1 MAGDPAHTRFNG
13 SAGPTIGVEAELF
26 LVDLESL
33 DLTDGAQAIL
43 AACADDSPGDD
54 PRIKGEL
61 LDSLI
66 EVNTG
71 ICGDVAQVR
80 RDLTGS
86 IAKVRQTAREL
97 NMGLVSMGTHPF
109 ARWSDAHV
117 SRDPRYQNILRRMEF
132 PVRRL
137 LIAGLHVH
145 IGVPDGSAAVK
156 AVNALLRYVPHFIAL
171 AANSPFW
178 DGDTT
183 GLASTRMK
191 VFEGMPTTGL
201 PPPLGGYG
209 EFEKLVA
216 TLVRADAIES
226 IRDIWWD
233 IRPHPGFGTVEIRLM
248 DAPPS
253 INSMVL
259 MAAFSQ
265 CLVQHLLEA
274 PGDSGETELL
284 PVWVV
289 EENKWRAVRHGMAA
303 DIIIDG
309 EGQQQALRSNLLN
322 LLADLEST
330 ARTLGC
336 ARELEQLAR
345 AAEGR
350 EPGSIQL
357 QRYAASGNLQAVV
370 RGAMEDLAASL

>member
-43 AACADDSPGDD
+43 AACRGDPG
-54 PRIKGEL
+54 IKGEL

-71 ICGDVAQVR
+71 ICSDVAQVR
-80 RDLTGS
+80 GDLTNS

-117 SRDPRYQNILRRMEF
+117 SRDPRYQNILQRMEF

-145 IGVPDGSAAVK
+145 IGVADGSAAVK

-178 DGDTT
+178 DGDAT

-274 PGDSGETELL
+274 PADNGETEPL

-309 EGQQQALRSNLLN
+309 EGH
-322 LLADLEST
+322 
-330 ARTLGC
+330 
-336 ARELEQLAR
+336 
-345 AAEGR
+345 